1 MTDRRVHAGLSD
13 HRTSVRVTDEHD
25 VSVAL
30 GKVIDDS
37 GHVIGVAVEVGQGLD
52 RSAVPRE
59 IGRVRRYSATVELS
73 LEGRPAPGAV
83 PRAVHQ
89 KNRS

>member
-1 MTDRRVHAGLSD
+1 M
-13 HRTSVRVTDEHD
+13 TDEHD
-25 VSVAL
+25 VSDAP
-30 GKVIDDS
+30 GKAIGDS
-37 GHVIGVAVEVGQGLD
+37 SHVIGVAVQVGQGLD
-52 RSAVPRE
+52 RGAVARE
-59 IGRVRRYSATVELS
+59 IGRVRRYSATIELS